1 MKTFNCTQCGAS
13 IEQISLKDRWAH
25 CEYCKARFLLPEE
38 KRPIVTSLT
47 FGVIKAG
54 DSESDELDFSL
65 WKPALLVLGF
75 LLVIYGVVKY
85 QEHLNRAEASRIE
98 KAKEIRLK
106 EVSKVTNVLVSVEW
120 DGGSDDVLHY
130 ELPTLDT
137 SAFALARRIEN
148 ASGAKHVVVI
158 RVRLDRQ
165 GNVTEAEPVSGNVML
180 QQLATKA
187 AEKTVFSADPKKRTR
202 TITYTFG

>member
-25 CEYCKARFLLPEE
+25 CDYCKARFLLPEE

-75 LLVIYGVVKY
+75 LLVIYGAVKY

-98 KAKEIRLK
+98 KAKASQLQ
-106 EVSKVTNVLVSVEW
+106 EVSKVTNVPVSVEW

-130 ELPTLDT
+130 ELPTVDS

-148 ASGAKHVVVI
+148 ASGGKHVVVI
-158 RVRLDRQ
+158 RVKLDRK
-165 GNVTEAEPVSGNVML
+165 GNVTEAEPISGNIML
-180 QQLATKA
+180 QQLAIKA
-187 AEKTVFSADPKKRTR
+187 AGRTVFSADSKKKSR

>member
-25 CEYCKARFLLPEE
+25 CDYCKARFLLPEE

-65 WKPALLVLGF
+65 WKPALLVLGL
-75 LLVIYGVVKY
+75 LLVIYGAVKY

-98 KAKEIRLK
+98 KAKEARLQ
-106 EVSKVTNVLVSVEW
+106 EVSKVTNVPVSVEW

-130 ELPTLDT
+130 ELPTVDS

-148 ASGAKHVVVI
+148 ASGGKHFVVI
-158 RVRLDRQ
+158 RVRLDRK
-165 GNVTEAEPVSGNVML
+165 GNVTEVEPVSGNVML
-180 QQLATKA
+180 QQLAIKA
-187 AEKTVFSADPKKRTR
+187 AGKTLFSADSKKKTR